1 MIYFQ
6 ALDASAT
13 TGTTDYDDGLR
24 STAENPK
31 TLLSILLIGTVLGL
45 IGSMVQV
52 WYEQEKIAEL
62 PIFLIDS
69 FYASG
74 QTEPY
79 SKNRINE
86 IEIGFK
92 IPVGAVVKLAIKAVG
107 GTQTIVGAY
116 RYEITA

>member
-6 ALDASAT
+6 ALNASAAS
-13 TGTTDYDDGLR
+13 GATDYDDGLR

-31 TLLSILLIGTVLGL
+31 RLLSVLLIGTVLGL
-45 IGSMVQV
+45 VGSVVQI
-52 WYEQEKIAEL
+52 WYEQELIAEL
-62 PIFLIDS
+62 PIFLIDNL
-69 FYASG
+69 FASG
-74 QTEPY
+74 QSEPY

-86 IEIGFK
+86 IEVGFD
-92 IPVGAVVKLAIKAVG
+92 IPVGAVVKVAIKAVG

>member
-1 MIYFQ
+1 MVYFQ

-13 TGTTDYDDGLR
+13 DGLTDYDDGLF

-31 TLLSILLIGTVLGL
+31 RLLSVLLIGTVLGL
-45 IGSMVQV
+45 VGSMVQI

-62 PIFLIDS
+62 PIFLIDN
-69 FYASG
+69 FFAGG
-74 QTEPY
+74 QTQPY
-79 SKNRINE
+79 SRNRLNE
-86 IEIGFK
+86 IEVGFD
-92 IPVGAVVKLAIKAVG
+92 IPVGAKVKVAIKAVG